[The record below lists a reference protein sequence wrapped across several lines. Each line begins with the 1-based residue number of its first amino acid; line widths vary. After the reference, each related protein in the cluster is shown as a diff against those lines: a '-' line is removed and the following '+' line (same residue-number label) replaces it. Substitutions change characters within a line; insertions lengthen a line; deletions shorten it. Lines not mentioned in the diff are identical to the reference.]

1 MTEINL
7 VALVLSLGVA
17 GVFLAAVVIVVW
29 WIDRYD
35 REPWTVVFS
44 VFLWGMVIAPA
55 LVTLIGIVG
64 DVGAS
69 VLATVGVR
77 PLIEELAKGL
87 GILMVILFSRHF
99 DNPTDGLV
107 YGTAVGLGFA
117 MTENL
122 FYGFSVVPVLARG
135 DALSLVLGR
144 TVFTAGVHALASSA
158 VGAGLGFG
166 RTSGGRVG
174 SVSWALLGLGVAVAL
189 HGGWNLAVVNMPTG
203 GAAWVFPTMIL
214 GPLYLTFIL
223 AFALMLWA
231 EHRILLK
238 QLSQEVALGVV
249 PPWVGRV
256 IPYYRRRVKRDWWPS
271 RQERIVISRLLTRLA
286 FRKHALAARGHS
298 ATIEGLEVVR
308 LRATIQ
314 GILGKPGSAGDSDE
328 IQDYESVKS

>member
-1 MTEINL
+1 MTEIDPA
-7 VALVLSLGVA
+7 ALVVSLGVA
-17 GVFLAAVVIVVW
+17 GVFLAAVVVLVW

-35 REPWTVVFS
+35 REPWPVVLS
-44 VFLWGMVIAPA
+44 VFLWGLVVAPV
-55 LVTLIGIVG
+55 LVTLVSIAGG
-64 DVGAS
+64 AGAS
-69 VLATVGVR
+69 FLTAAGVR
-77 PLIEELAKGL
+77 PLVEETAKGF
-87 GILMVILFSRHF
+87 GILLIIVFSRHF

-122 FYGFSVVPVLARG
+122 LYGFSVAPALASG

-166 RTSGGRVG
+166 RTSGGRVRTVG
-174 SVSWALLGLGVAVAL
+174 WALLGLGVAVAL
-189 HGGWNLAVVNMPTG
+189 HAGWNLAVVNMPTG
-203 GAAWVFPTMIL
+203 GAGWIFPAMIL

-238 QLSQEVALGVV
+238 QLSEEVALGVV

-271 RQERIVISRLLTRLA
+271 REERIVISRLLTRLA

-308 LRATIQ
+308 LRAKIQ
-314 GILGKPGSAGDSDE
+314 GILGKPETADLTDDLPDS
-328 IQDYESVKS
+328 